1 MVRVAIV
8 AESPRLRSEL
18 GDVLRESGRFEV
30 IASVPALRDFYGD
43 DVPRPDDRGLG
54 DGPGLRDGRSVDDA
68 RHEPGGTSADNTRRR
83 DDDALVDAADVILT
97 DAAATASLAS
107 KAAEES
113 SAAFVLLSDDDELAA
128 TLRPFRTGIAL
139 LPTHA
144 SADQIVAAVEGAAAG
159 LVVLHAD
166 HAGSLTAAPVDDP
179 LTPRER
185 EVLHILAAGL
195 GNKEIAA
202 RLHISDHTAKF
213 HVSQILAKLSAA
225 SRAEAVSIAMRRGL
239 VPL

>member
-1 MVRVAIV
+1 MIRVAIV

-18 GDVLRESGRFEV
+18 SDVLRESGRFEV
-30 IASVPALRDFYGD
+30 VASVPSLGDFHAD
-43 DVPRPDDRGLG
+43 DLPRPRDLEVHASRPEARTDHDERVVRARRGLA
-54 DGPGLRDGRSVDDA
+54 DGLDA
-68 RHEPGGTSADNTRRR
+68 
-83 DDDALVDAADVILT
+83 VDAADVILT
-97 DAAATASLAS
+97 DAALPATFATR
-107 KAAEES
+107 AAEDS
-113 SAAFVLLSDDDELAA
+113 SAALVLLSDDDELAA

-139 LPTHA
+139 LPANA
-144 SADQIVAAVEGAAAG
+144 SAEQIVAAIEGAAAG
-159 LVVLHAD
+159 LIVLHAD
-166 HAGSLTAAPVDDP
+166 HAGSMSAAPIDDP

-185 EVLHILAAGL
+185 EVLHMLAAGL

-213 HVSQILAKLSAA
+213 HVSQILAKLSAG

>member
-1 MVRVAIV
+1 MIRVAIV

-18 GDVLRESGRFEV
+18 LDVLREAGRFEV
-30 IASVPALRDFYGD
+30 VANVPSLTDDF
-43 DVPRPDDRGLG
+43 
-54 DGPGLRDGRSVDDA
+54 GPARDGA
-68 RHEPGGTSADNTRRR
+68 A
-83 DDDALVDAADVILT
+83 VDAADVILT
-97 DAAATASLAS
+97 DAVTSVGAGMKAGDPAA
-107 KAAEES
+107 AAL
-113 SAAFVLLSDDDELAA
+113 VLLADEDELLG
-128 TLRPFRTGIAL
+128 TLRPFRTGFAL
-139 LPTHA
+139 LPTA
-144 SADQIVAAVEGAAAG
+144 ATGEQIIAAIEGAAAG

-166 HAGSLTAAPVDDP
+166 HAGSLTAAPADDP

-185 EVLHILAAGL
+185 EVLQMLATGL

-213 HVSQILAKLSAA
+213 HVSQILAKLTAA

>member
-1 MVRVAIV
+1 MIRVAIV

-18 GDVLRESGRFEV
+18 SDVLREAGRFEV
-30 IASVPALRDFYGD
+30 VASVPTFGD
-43 DVPRPDDRGLG
+43 DLG
-54 DGPGLRDGRSVDDA
+54 SARDGAGVDI
-68 RHEPGGTSADNTRRR
+68 
-83 DDDALVDAADVILT
+83 ADVILT
-97 DAAATASLAS
+97 DAVTSLGMGVKRAEPGVAAL
-107 KAAEES
+107 
-113 SAAFVLLSDDDELAA
+113 VLLADEDELLG
-128 TLRPFRTGIAL
+128 TLRPFRTGVAL
-139 LPTHA
+139 LPTTA
-144 SADQIVAAVEGAAAG
+144 TAEQIVAAIEAAAAG

-166 HAGSLTAAPVDDP
+166 HAGPLTAAPVDDP

-185 EVLHILAAGL
+185 EVLHMLAAGL

-213 HVSQILAKLSAA
+213 HVSQILAKLAAA

>member
-1 MVRVAIV
+1 MIRVAIV

-18 GDVLRESGRFEV
+18 SDVLREAGRFEIV
-30 IASVPALRDFYGD
+30 ANVPALGD
-43 DVPRPDDRGLG
+43 DLG
-54 DGPGLRDGRSVDDA
+54 VAPEGAAVD
-68 RHEPGGTSADNTRRR
+68 
-83 DDDALVDAADVILT
+83 VADVILT
-97 DAAATASLAS
+97 DAVTSAGSGIKAGETGAAAL
-107 KAAEES
+107 
-113 SAAFVLLSDDDELAA
+113 VLLADEDELLG

-139 LPTHA
+139 LPTTA
-144 SADQIVAAVEGAAAG
+144 SAEQIVAAVEGAVAG

-166 HAGSLTAAPVDDP
+166 HAGSLTAVPADDP

-185 EVLHILAAGL
+185 EVLHMLAAGL

-213 HVSQILAKLSAA
+213 HVSQILAKLTAA